1 MKKAF
6 ICLILA
12 CSITLCS
19 CGNVS
24 KNNASSPKVNV
35 QSKSDTIEAGTVNDV
50 KNDTGQNLLLNNSV
64 NDSKNTQTE
73 KTESKN
79 TENTKT
85 QTPSTES
92 SAETKKQSWFYEIKT
107 DGTPSGEPKYVL
119 DIINK
124 HEAYYLGDTSQK
136 IIYLTFDEGYEN
148 GYSSKILDILK
159 EKDVKAAFFVT
170 TPYMKSNKEL
180 VKRMAD
186 EGHLV
191 CNHSTTHPSM
201 PEIALKSEKDFKN
214 EIQTAEDTFKE
225 VTGKEMAKFF
235 RPPMGEYS
243 ELSLKYT
250 DALGYKTIFWSFAYN
265 DWNPDKQPDIAYA
278 KKTILERTHPGGIYL
293 LHAVSKTNTE
303 ILPSLIDEWKSKG
316 YTFKTLDELP
326 QK

>member
-1 MKKAF
+1 M
-6 ICLILA
+6 
-12 CSITLCS
+12 CS
-19 CGNVS
+19 CSNIS
-24 KNNASSPKVNV
+24 RKNAPSASANTT
-35 QSKSDTIEAGTVNDV
+35 QSEYSTHDEV
-50 KNDTGQNLLLNNSV
+50 KNDANPNLLANNSV
-64 NDSKNTQTE
+64 KDSQNTQNKSTEDVNTQKKQTLPSKN
-73 KTESKN
+73 
-79 TENTKT
+79 
-85 QTPSTES
+85 PSD
-92 SAETKKQSWFYEIKT
+92 TKKQSWFYEIKT

-124 HEAYYLGDTSQK
+124 HQAYYLGDTSQK

-159 EKDVKAAFFVT
+159 EKGIKAAFFVT
-170 TPYMKSNKEL
+170 TPYIKSNKAL

-191 CNHSTTHPSM
+191 CNHSTTHSSM
-201 PEIALKSEKDFKN
+201 PEVALKGQKGFEDELKN
-214 EIQTAEDTFKE
+214 DENTFKE
-225 VTGKEMAKFF
+225 VTGKEMPKFF

-265 DWNPDKQPDIAYA
+265 DWDPKKQPDAAYA
-278 KKTILERTHPGGIYL
+278 KKVILERTHPGGIYL

-303 ILPSLIDEWKSKG
+303 ILSSLIDEWENKG